1 MPEITTFGKR
11 FYFLFLQDLGEKKSS
26 AKKQWAIHGRAE

>member
-11 FYFLFLQDLGEKKSS
+11 FCFLFLQDLGEKKVFCQK
-26 AKKQWAIHGRAE
+26 AMGDPRTR